1 MSNGKDDAADR
12 RCFVCGPDNPIG
24 LHIQFR
30 MEGDRCCA
38 EFTPGPNHVGY
49 DQVVHGGIL
58 FSALDDVMANWF
70 YLQGARGFT
79 ARCEMRFRQPARVG
93 QPIQLSSCMLKRK
106 GAMMILQAQA
116 RAASS
121 GDVLVECEAR
131 FILTIPGPFA

>member
-1 MSNGKDDAADR
+1 MNESSGESADR

-24 LHIQFR
+24 LHIRFR
-30 MEGDRCCA
+30 LEGDICRA
-38 EFTPGPNHVGY
+38 EFTPGQDHVGY

-70 YLQGARGFT
+70 YLQGARGLT

-93 QPIQLSSCMLKRK
+93 QQILLSSRMLKRR
-106 GAMMILQAQA
+106 GTMMVLQAEA
-116 RAASS
+116 RDSTS

-131 FILTIPGPFA
+131 FMLTQAGPFA